1 MEIRRLKRLKE
12 SNEKWMGK
20 NINKSYRC
28 WSDKKNF
35 KNSPLPFERL
45 KKLITIETT

>member
-20 NINKSYRC
+20 NII
-28 WSDKKNF
+28 
-35 KNSPLPFERL
+35 L
-45 KKLITIETT
+45 KINLIAVGVT